1 MAYKRI
7 TNNKTGMPEPGLEA
21 AREGRGFC
29 RKVNAKTA
37 INAAA
42 TVLTDA
48 GFLLPIADGK
58 RYIVRGFYMNLG
70 TLSDWVTAEIGVTEN
85 ADGSGVF
92 TALSPMFRIDSGA
105 AATGMDPHQATID
118 PPLAVTRAHG
128 QALTARV
135 QGNDAAAALTLAL
148 NGWYEDED

>member
-7 TNNKTGMPEPGLEA
+7 TNNKNGMPEPGLEA

-37 INAAA
+37 INAL

-58 RYIVRGFYMNLG
+58 RYIVKGFYMNLG

-85 ADGSGVF
+85 ADGSGTF

-128 QALTARV
+128 HALTARV

>member
-7 TNNKTGMPEPGLEA
+7 TNAKTGVPEPGLEA
-21 AREGRGFC
+21 SREGRGFC

-37 INAAA
+37 INAL
-42 TVLTDA
+42 TVLTDVD
-48 GFLLPIADGK
+48 FLLPIELDK

-70 TLSDWVTAEIGVTEN
+70 TLSDWVTAEIGVTQN
-85 ADGSGVF
+85 ADGSGTF

-118 PPLAVTRAHG
+118 PPLAVTRTHG
-128 QALTARV
+128 HALTARV

-148 NGWYEDED
+148 NGWWEDEE